1 MIDSVWAR
9 PGVKCVCVDG
19 SRPMASVFPGKPPIE
34 VGGTFPVTGQIY
46 TIESVVWHV
55 SGLPWVGDFL
65 GVHLMEINREPG
77 GMTGMVVPYRIER
90 FRPLVDDSRE
100 RDLALFTPLLDPEEV
115 EG

>member
-46 TIESVVWHV
+46 TIESVV
-55 SGLPWVGDFL
+55 
-65 GVHLMEINREPG
+65 
-77 GMTGMVVPYRIER
+77 
-90 FRPLVDDSRE
+90 
-100 RDLALFTPLLDPEEV
+100 
-115 EG
+115 